1 VKKSMMWPFLI
12 LLGVLFWMFKRMPA
26 MATGTSGDT
35 GGSGTGGGSGTSG
48 GSGTTADVSIS
59 DIGGKGVIKTAK
71 VDAVALD
78 AYRKKTAT
86 REQLL
91 QLGKP
96 FVYEALANVYG
107 PAYKSGLTSSN
118 FPGPFSKNEA
128 DFFLAAKTAA
138 QADSGFP
145 VSPYGSLGPYNT
157 TTKRYGYAI
166 VMMTKYGR
174 PKILNVE

>member
-1 VKKSMMWPFLI
+1 MKKSMLWPFLI
-12 LLGVLFWMFKRMPA
+12 LLGVLFWMFKRAPA
-26 MATGTSGDT
+26 MASGGT
-35 GGSGTGGGSGTSG
+35 GGGASGGTGGGSGL
-48 GSGTTADVSIS
+48 TADVPIS
-59 DIGGKGVIKTAK
+59 DIGGKGVLKTAK

-78 AYRKKTAT
+78 AYRAKTAT

-96 FVYEALANVYG
+96 FIYEALANVYG
-107 PAYKSGLTSSN
+107 PAYKSGLTASN
-118 FPGPFSKNEA
+118 FPGPFTKSEA
-128 DFFLAAKTAA
+128 DWFLAAKTAS

-145 VSPYGSLGPYNT
+145 VSPYGSIGPYNT